1 MSPPSAS
8 PRRRAVPE
16 LRSVCVASTSIAP
29 ELLSVFAVLVGLI
42 VGVDLSP
49 PASGEPFD
57 RSESIFVS
65 DNELLEVPERGSPA
79 AGLARLHALL
89 TLCTSLMLLTLLA
102 LLTLL
107 GVSTSLMLLWREVPW
122 LRGRSSTESCPPS
135 DDESSSADSS
145 VTSPRS
151 RRSHSS
157 S

>member
-107 GVSTSLMLLWREVPW
+107 WREVPW

>member
-79 AGLARLHALL
+79 AGLARLRALL

-102 LLTLL
+102 LLT
-107 GVSTSLMLLWREVPW
+107 LLWREVPW